1 MSKQKT
7 KKPRTINVFP
17 YTVNGHA
24 WYSDCDNGTFEVKI
38 DFQAIVDVD
47 EDEFAQALKDKKIGK
62 KYRGRVMETP
72 SDLAICKVEE
82 FFDSHGIDYD
92 DVEITECEGHET
104 EKRVKEEEEDDA
116 ER

>member
-1 MSKQKT
+1 MSSQ
-7 KKPRTINVFP
+7 KPRMIEVYP

-24 WYSDCDNGTFEVKI
+24 WYNNYDHGAFEVEI
-38 DFQAIVDVD
+38 DFQANVDVD
-47 EDEFAQALKDKKIGK
+47 EDEFEQAVKDKESGK
-62 KYRGRVMETP
+62 KYRGRVMEAP
-72 SDLAICKVEE
+72 GDLAIVKVEE

-104 EKRVKEEEEDDA
+104 KKRVKEEHNDT

>member
-24 WYSDCDNGTFEVKI
+24 WYANYDHGEFEVKI

-47 EDEFAQALKDKKIGK
+47 EDEFMQALKEKNAGK
-62 KYRGRVMETP
+62 KYIGRVMENP
-72 SDLAICKVEE
+72 SDLAIVKVEK
-82 FFDSHGIDYD
+82 FFDSHGVDYD
-92 DVEITECEGHET
+92 DVEITECGGRET
-104 EKRVKEEEEDDA
+104 KRRVKEEEDDA
-116 ER
+116 

>member
-1 MSKQKT
+1 MSSQ
-7 KKPRTINVFP
+7 KPRTIEVYP

-24 WYSDCDNGTFEVKI
+24 WFNDCDNGTFEAKI
-38 DFQAIVDVD
+38 DFEILVDVD
-47 EDEFAQALKDKKIGK
+47 EDEFAQALKDKESGK
-62 KYRGRVMETP
+62 KYHGRVMEAP
-72 SDLAICKVEE
+72 GDLAIVKVED

-104 EKRVKEEEEDDA
+104 KKRVKEEDDDN

>member
-7 KKPRTINVFP
+7 KKPRMINVFP

-24 WYSDCDNGTFEVKI
+24 WYANYDHGEFEVEL
-38 DFQAIVDVD
+38 DFQINVDVD
-47 EDEFAQALKDKKIGK
+47 EDEFMQALKEKNAGK
-62 KYRGRVMETP
+62 KYIGRVMENT

-82 FFDSHGIDYD
+82 FFDKQGIDYD
-92 DVEITECEGHET
+92 DVEISECEGRKT
-104 EKRVKEEEEDDA
+104 KRRVKEEDDDN